1 MLSFLI
7 STALQIINFNYTL
20 LPFQLSLINNPISVL
35 TKDNTIINQNP
46 FLFNHEINTKLPIT
60 DQKSSG
66 RCWIFASLN
75 LVRIVTN
82 QNWNEYEIND
92 LEFSQ
97 NYIYFWD
104 KLERY
109 NRNLRYFVK
118 IKQINNNDHYLNYL
132 FKDPLGDGGQWDMA
146 KEIIKKYGI
155 VPKQIMPDT
164 YHSKSSSGM
173 NKFLTEKLKRDII
186 KLNQSI
192 DYESSIENMI
202 TETFY
207 YLVGFLGTPP
217 LNFDYIF
224 KSKDKI
230 ISWNNLVPLQ
240 LLELTK
246 FNPDDWVSI
255 VNDPRR
261 KNPYYRYYQVEYLGN
276 VMDQHVGWLNLPI
289 ERLIQLTKSSIDD
302 NQPVWFGC
310 DVGATFDRETG
321 IHDPNIFDLKTFM
334 SYENNMSKE
343 ERLSTFLSLPSH
355 AMVIVGY
362 HEDNG
367 NIKRWKIEN
376 SWGKTSGTDGFQLM
390 TNDWFN
396 EYVFQIIIHK
406 SKLFDS
412 EKELLFKD
420 PLIVPPWDP
429 LGTLA
434 KKIDN
439 LII

>member
-118 IKQINNNDHYLNYL
+118 IKEISNNDHYLNYL

-192 DYESSIENMI
+192 DYELSIENMI
-202 TETFY
+202 TETY
-207 YLVGFLGTPP
+207 HYLVGFLGTPP

-255 VNDPRR
+255 VNDPRG

>member
-1 MLSFLI
+1 
-7 STALQIINFNYTL
+7 
-20 LPFQLSLINNPISVL
+20 
-35 TKDNTIINQNP
+35 
-46 FLFNHEINTKLPIT
+46 
-60 DQKSSG
+60 
-66 RCWIFASLN
+66 
-75 LVRIVTN
+75 
-82 QNWNEYEIND
+82 
-92 LEFSQ
+92 
-97 NYIYFWD
+97 
-104 KLERY
+104 
-109 NRNLRYFVK
+109 
-118 IKQINNNDHYLNYL
+118 
-132 FKDPLGDGGQWDMA
+132 
-146 KEIIKKYGI
+146 
-155 VPKQIMPDT
+155 
-164 YHSKSSSGM
+164 
-173 NKFLTEKLKRDII
+173 
-186 KLNQSI
+186 
-192 DYESSIENMI
+192 
-202 TETFY
+202 
-207 YLVGFLGTPP
+207 
-217 LNFDYIF
+217 
-224 KSKDKI
+224 
-230 ISWNNLVPLQ
+230 
-240 LLELTK
+240 
-246 FNPDDWVSI
+246 
-255 VNDPRR
+255 
-261 KNPYYRYYQVEYLGN
+261 
-276 VMDQHVGWLNLPI
+276 MDQHVGWLNLPI
-289 ERLIQLTKSSIDD
+289 ERLIELTKNSIDD

>member
-1 MLSFLI
+1 MLSLLI

-46 FLFNHEINTKLPIT
+46 FLFNHEISTKLPIT

-109 NRNLRYFVK
+109 HRNLHYFVK
-118 IKQINNNDHYLNYL
+118 IKDINNNDHYLNYL

-202 TETFY
+202 TETY
-207 YLVGFLGTPP
+207 HYLVGFLGTPP

-255 VNDPRR
+255 VNDPRS
-261 KNPYYRYYQVEYLGN
+261 KNPYYKYYQVEYLGN

-321 IHDPNIFDLKTFM
+321 VHDPNIFDLKTFM

-412 EKELLFKD
+412 EKELLSTD

>member
-192 DYESSIENMI
+192 DYESSIEIMI
-202 TETFY
+202 TETFH